1 MFHAYLRAFGRR
13 THKIFFHAA
22 TYNTP
27 ALTFYSSP
35 QAAEPLRAAAQTVL
49 NVNATGIVALFY
61 GGKEVAHLSSCP
73 GVSELR
79 RRRGVCV

>member
-49 NVNATGIVALFY
+49 NVNATG
-61 GGKEVAHLSSCP
+61 
-73 GVSELR
+73 
-79 RRRGVCV
+79 